1 MTTLTS
7 PPLAALLSRLFVE
20 ADATTARLHAELGQL
35 SEAER
40 AAVMA
45 RAKTDYKGFY
55 RAAKDAHLAVSRATG
70 SLLYMLARAARARH
84 VVEFG
89 ASFGIS
95 ALHLAAA
102 LRDNGGG
109 TLLTT
114 EMEPSKAAIA
124 RQNVAAA
131 GLTDLVEVREGDA
144 LETLARDV
152 PAPIDLVLLDGAKVL
167 YPAILTLLEPSFRAG
182 TLVVADNADLSP
194 DYLAR
199 VRSTE
204 AGYLSVPFGDDVE
217 VSMRIAGGPGAPSPA
232 PR

>member
-7 PPLAALLSRLFVE
+7 PPLAALLTRLFAD
-20 ADATTARLHAELGQL
+20 ADATTARLHAELGKL
-35 SEAER
+35 SETER

-55 RAAKDAHLAVSRATG
+55 GAVKDAHLAVSRPTG
-70 SLLYMLARAARARH
+70 TLLYMLARATRARH

-95 ALHLAAA
+95 TLHLAAA
-102 LRDNGGG
+102 LRDHGGG
-109 TLLTT
+109 VLLTT

-131 GLTDLVEVREGDA
+131 GFDDLVEVREGDA

-167 YPAILTLLEPSFRAG
+167 YPAILTLLEPSLRAG
-182 TLVVADNADLSP
+182 ALLVADNADMSP

-199 VRSTE
+199 VRSAD

-217 VSMRIAGGPGAPSPA
+217 VSMRIAAARP
-232 PR
+232 

>member
-7 PPLAALLSRLFVE
+7 PPLAALLRRLFVE

-35 SEAER
+35 SEADR

-55 RAAKDAHLAVSRATG
+55 GAAKDAHLAVSRATG
-70 SLLYMLARAARARH
+70 SLLYMLARAAA
-84 VVEFG
+84 VV
-89 ASFGIS
+89 
-95 ALHLAAA
+95 
-102 LRDNGGG
+102 
-109 TLLTT
+109 
-114 EMEPSKAAIA
+114 A

-167 YPAILTLLEPSFRAG
+167 YPAILTLLEPSFRVG
-182 TLVVADNADLSP
+182 TLVVADNADMSP